1 MLKISA
7 IALGLCFLVLPFQ
20 SVSAKEIPVQ
30 ARFFMGMTGV
40 NSEELN
46 TFTAAQGLKKLEGV
60 SQLGL
65 EITYPI
71 HKYLDVGAR
80 YTKKMADAAEEPDN
94 PATDYSVRLDQ
105 DAFLLIARVP
115 FIKTDFYRVDAFGGV
130 GGTNTKLT
138 LKTAGQNGELSKS
151 VGDNWYASPYAAAG
165 VSLSLGY
172 KRFYLV
178 FEGAYEMNKVKDF
191 SRSGSVGSNISE
203 LDLSGSYFT
212 LGLLLDGIPGTVGK

>member
-1 MLKISA
+1 MLKASA
-7 IALGLCFLVLPFQ
+7 ILLGLCSLVIPFH

-46 TFTAAQGLKKLEGV
+46 TFTTAQGLKKMEGV

-80 YTKKMADAAEEPDN
+80 YAKKLADASEEPDN
-94 PATDYSVRLDQ
+94 PGTDYSVRLDQ
-105 DAFLLIARVP
+105 DAFMLMARVP
-115 FIKTDFYRVDAFGGV
+115 FIKTDVYRVDAFAGV

-138 LKTAGQNGELSKS
+138 IKTAGQNGDLTKS

-172 KRFYLV
+172 KRFYVV

-191 SRSGSVGSNISE
+191 SRSGSAGTDISE

-212 LGLLLDGIPGTVGK
+212 LGLMFDGIHGSVGK